1 MPPLRLSRTG
11 VCVPRSVAD
20 ANPCGVGADSISARG
35 VCGGG
40 RWMRS
45 GCLFILPVCRGEHC
59 SPASFTQQ
67 RIFRKISH
75 KKNWHGRAM
84 LAPTRHFFGN
94 LRAHTVR
101 PYTAL
106 FGNLR
111 AGHARPL
118 PHDDIKKAQKAA
130 AMRFLHSC
138 GFICTLLC
146 AHISGVTGTA
156 P

>member
-1 MPPLRLSRTG
+1 
-11 VCVPRSVAD
+11 
-20 ANPCGVGADSISARG
+20 
-35 VCGGG
+35 
-40 RWMRS
+40 
-45 GCLFILPVCRGEHC
+45 
-59 SPASFTQQ
+59 
-67 RIFRKISH
+67 
-75 KKNWHGRAM
+75 M

-118 PHDDIKKAQKAA
+118 PHNDIKKAQKAA

-138 GFICTLLC
+138 GFIYILLC